1 MDNVQSSLS
10 EFRIHLGD
18 AESTVCLGRALG
30 SELGLWCSK
39 NDQKPAVV
47 YLSGTLGAG
56 KTTLSRGVL
65 QFFGYQGSVK
75 SPTYTLVEPYELAD
89 MTVFHFD
96 LYRLGDP
103 EELEYMGIRDYFDAP
118 ASGQRQICLVEWPE
132 RGQGVLPAPLLR
144 IDLNAEGAARVATLR
159 TTRVTL
165 GNAILNC
172 FNDLNGKR

>member
-1 MDNVQSSLS
+1 MDSVQSSLS
-10 EFRIHLGD
+10 EFCIHLGD
-18 AESTVCLGRALG
+18 AEATVCLGRALG
-30 SELGLWCSK
+30 RELGLWCSE
-39 NDQKPAVV
+39 NDQSPAVV

-65 QFFGYQGSVK
+65 QSFGYQGSVK

-96 LYRLGDP
+96 LYRLGDA
-103 EELEYMGIRDYFDAP
+103 EELEYMGIRDYFDVP

-132 RGQGVLPAPLLR
+132 RGKGVLPSPLLR
-144 IDLNAEGAARVATLR
+144 IDLSAEGAARVATLY
-159 TTRVTL
+159 TSSEPL
-165 GNAILNC
+165 GNAILKC

>member
-1 MDNVQSSLS
+1 MNES
-10 EFRIHLGD
+10 EFRIHLSD
-18 AESTVCLGRALG
+18 AEATVCLGRVVGGVLG
-30 SELGLWCSK
+30 QWCSE
-39 NDQKPAVV
+39 NDQLPAVV

-65 QFFGYQGSVK
+65 QAYGYQGSVK

-118 ASGQRQICLVEWPE
+118 TVGKRQICLVEWPE
-132 RGQGVLPAPLLR
+132 RGQGVLPEPLLR
-144 IDLNAEGAARVATLR
+144 IDLNADGVARVATLR
-159 TTRVTL
+159 TASAAL
-165 GNAILNC
+165 GNVILNC